1 MSATVKRLSSNKLVL
16 SVYLVVAIYVI
27 LRLIALYQNKEIP
40 LPGDY
45 FTFNDKQ
52 VRYVCE
58 GSGTPYVILE
68 TGFGSDSEV
77 TWSSITK
84 QLPNRFT
91 TCYYDR
97 LGYGGSDNVP
107 TTFTTEQK
115 SQLQESLIQHIAG
128 DHPVIIVAKSY
139 GGIIARRTAARGKI
153 NLAAMIFL
161 DSAHENQHTILS
173 GRLEPISDTVKNFQY
188 LNAALGFSD
197 IMRIFKTYDSQTA
210 ERIDQYYSSFKW
222 ANVLSTYR
230 NEKGFYT
237 PLEQFNYDFGDLKLV
252 VLSQDKEA
260 YAGHPRFSAVVDD
273 WAKMQESI
281 AKLSDNSEHIVV
293 KGSTHNMTA
302 DAPDVVVSKIVDTVA
317 FVSQSE

>member
-1 MSATVKRLSSNKLVL
+1 MPIALKRLSSNKLVFSFL
-16 SVYLVVAIYVI
+16 LIVFIYVI
-27 LRLIALYQNKEIP
+27 LRSIALYQNQTIK

-58 GSGTPYVILE
+58 GEGEPYVLLE

-77 TWSSITK
+77 TWSSILK
-84 QLPNRFT
+84 ELPKTFT
-91 TCYYDR
+91 ACYYDR

-107 TTFTTEQK
+107 RTFTTDEK

-128 DHPVIIVAKSY
+128 ENPVIIVASSY
-139 GGIIARRTAARGKI
+139 GGIIARRTAARDKI
-153 NLAAMIFL
+153 NLAAMILL
-161 DSAHENQHTILS
+161 DSAHENQHTIMR
-173 GRLEPISDTVKNFQY
+173 GRLDPISDSVKTLQY
-188 LNAALGFSD
+188 INAAFGLSD
-197 IMRIFKTYDSQTA
+197 IMRICKTYDSPTA
-210 ERIDQYYSSFKW
+210 KRLDQYYSSFRW
-222 ANVLSTYR
+222 AHVLSTYR

-237 PLEQFNYDFGDLKLV
+237 PLEEFNYDFGDLKLV

-281 AKLSDNSEHIVV
+281 AKLSDNSEHIIV
-293 KGSTHNMTA
+293 KGATHNITG
-302 DAPDVVVSKIVDTVA
+302 DAPDVVVSKITETVA
-317 FVSQSE
+317 RVLD